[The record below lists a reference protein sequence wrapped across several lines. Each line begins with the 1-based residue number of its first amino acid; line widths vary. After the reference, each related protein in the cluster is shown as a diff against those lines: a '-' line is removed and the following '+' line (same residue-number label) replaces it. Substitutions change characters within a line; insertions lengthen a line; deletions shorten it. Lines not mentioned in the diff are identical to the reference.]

1 MQAGILVSKRI
12 RCSTLL
18 VAGSV
23 FDDVPAVDA
32 QRLVGALG
40 PLDAYT
46 DSQWLEFELQ
56 PAVAAGQLR

>member
-12 RCSTLL
+12 RCSTLR

-23 FDDVPAVDA
+23 RDDVPAIDA

-40 PLDAYT
+40 PLDA
-46 DSQWLEFELQ
+46 DGGSQWPQFERQ
-56 PAVAAGQLR
+56 PAVAAGQLG